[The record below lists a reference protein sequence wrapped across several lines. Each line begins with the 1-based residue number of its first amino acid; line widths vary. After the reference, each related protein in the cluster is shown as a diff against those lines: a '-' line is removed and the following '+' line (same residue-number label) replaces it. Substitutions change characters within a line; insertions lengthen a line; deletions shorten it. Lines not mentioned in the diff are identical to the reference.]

1 MHRILKLAFKS
12 WEKPLS
18 SYSISPSL
26 YDVGKYNRNQP
37 ADKAFNFI
45 GGSGFISVRIITC
58 N

>member
-1 MHRILKLAFKS
+1 LAFKS